1 MKAAAAPQKFSSD
14 RVHAFS
20 QYFLHL
26 IDQFGYLGLYV
37 VMTLANIGAPVGSEI
52 VLPAAGALAATG
64 HLSSVWLTI
73 AVALAGELT
82 GQSIGYAVGR
92 FGGRPFVDRFGKYVR
107 FHHAELQRVDS
118 FFARWGSFA
127 IFICRFVPFI
137 RGIMGVPAGIAE
149 MPLAQFYFWTFCG
162 SLIFCG
168 GFVLA
173 GSALGSHAQAVGDA
187 FRHYA
192 LLIVGVVVVA
202 LVVYLIVRNRSARK
216 TV

>member
-1 MKAAAAPQKFSSD
+1 
-14 RVHAFS
+14 VHAFS

-26 IDQFGYLGLYV
+26 IDHLGYLGLYV
-37 VMTLANIGAPVGSEI
+37 VMTLANIGAPVGSEL

-64 HLSSVWLTI
+64 HLSSVWLVI

-92 FGGRPFVDRFGKYVR
+92 FGGRPFVDKFGKYVR
-107 FHHAELQRVDS
+107 FHHAELERVDA

-149 MPLAQFYFWTFCG
+149 MPLAHFYFWTFFG
-162 SLIFCG
+162 SLIFCA
-168 GFVLA
+168 GFVLL
-173 GSALGSHAQAVGDA
+173 GNTLGSHAEVIGDA

-192 LLIVGVVVVA
+192 LLIAGAAVVA
-202 LVVYLIVRNRSARK
+202 VALYFIVKNAFRK
-216 TV
+216 RAA

>member
-1 MKAAAAPQKFSSD
+1 
-14 RVHAFS
+14 VHAFS

-26 IDQFGYLGLYV
+26 IDHFGYLGLYV
-37 VMTLANIGAPVGSEI
+37 VMTLANIGAPVGSEL

-64 HLSSVWLTI
+64 HLSSVWLVI

-92 FGGRPFVDRFGKYVR
+92 FGGRPFVDKFGRYVR
-107 FHHAELQRVDS
+107 FHHAELERVDV

-149 MPLAQFYFWTFCG
+149 MPLVPFYFWTFCG
-162 SLIFCG
+162 SLIFCA
-168 GFVLA
+168 GFVLL
-173 GSALGSHAQAVGDA
+173 GSSLGSHAAVVGEA

-192 LLIVGVVVVA
+192 LLIAGVAVA
-202 LVVYLIVRNRSARK
+202 ALAAYFIVKSLSSKRPA
-216 TV
+216 

>member
-1 MKAAAAPQKFSSD
+1 M
-14 RVHAFS
+14 HAFS

-26 IDQFGYLGLYV
+26 IDHFGYLGVYV
-37 VMTLANIGAPVGSEI
+37 VMSLANIGAPVGSEL

-64 HLSSVWLTI
+64 HLSSVWLVI
-73 AVALAGELT
+73 AVAVAGELT

-92 FGGRPFVDRFGKYVR
+92 FGGRPFVDRYGKYVR
-107 FHHAELQRVDS
+107 FHHAELERVDA

-149 MPLAQFYFWTFCG
+149 MPLSHFYLWTALG
-162 SLIFCG
+162 SFIFCA
-168 GFVLA
+168 GFVLL
-173 GSALGSHAQAVGDA
+173 GSTLGSHAEAVGDA
-187 FRHYA
+187 FRRYA
-192 LLIVGVVVVA
+192 LLIGAVVIVA
-202 LVVYLIVRNRSARK
+202 LAVYFIIRNRLGKK

>member
-1 MKAAAAPQKFSSD
+1 M
-14 RVHAFS
+14 HAFS

-26 IDQFGYLGLYV
+26 IDHFGYLGLYV
-37 VMTLANIGAPVGSEI
+37 VMTLANIGAPVGSEL

-64 HLSSVWLTI
+64 HLSSVWLVI

-92 FGGRPFVDRFGKYVR
+92 FGGRPFVDKFGRYVR
-107 FHHAELQRVDS
+107 FHHAELERVDV

-149 MPLAQFYFWTFCG
+149 MPLVPFYFWTFCG
-162 SLIFCG
+162 SLIFCA
-168 GFVLA
+168 GFVLL
-173 GSALGSHAQAVGDA
+173 GSSLGSHAAVVGEA

-192 LLIVGVVVVA
+192 LLIAGVAVA
-202 LVVYLIVRNRSARK
+202 ALAAYFIVKSLSSKRPA
-216 TV
+216 

>member
-1 MKAAAAPQKFSSD
+1 M
-14 RVHAFS
+14 HAFS
-20 QYFLHL
+20 EFFLHL
-26 IDQFGYLGLYV
+26 IDHFGYLGLYL
-37 VMTLANIGAPVGSEI
+37 VMTLANIGAPIGSEL
-52 VLPAAGALAATG
+52 VLPAAGALGAAG
-64 HLSSVWLTI
+64 HLSSVWIVI

-92 FGGRPFVDRFGKYVR
+92 FGGRPFVDKFGKYVR
-107 FHHAELQRVDS
+107 FHHSELERVDR

-149 MPLAQFYFWTFCG
+149 MPLSHFYLWTFLG
-162 SLIFCG
+162 SLIFCA
-168 GFVLA
+168 GFVLL
-173 GSALGSHAQAVGDA
+173 GSTLGSHAEVVGDA

-192 LLIVGVVVVA
+192 LLIAGVAVVA
-202 LVVYLIVRNRSARK
+202 VALYFIIRNRLGKK